1 MKGGDSVG
9 VVHRHET
16 SPADE
21 LGRCYPERVDV
32 LQGFSFHA
40 TALGVTAGI
49 QKQSPK
55 MTQNTNRR
63 RTETCVTK

>member
-1 MKGGDSVG
+1 MKEGDSVG

-49 QKQSPK
+49 QTLSRKKAQ
-55 MTQNTNRR
+55 
-63 RTETCVTK
+63 TE

>member
-1 MKGGDSVG
+1 MKEGDSIG
-9 VVHRHET
+9 VVYRHET

-40 TALGVTAGI
+40 TALSAMGVN
-49 QKQSPK
+49 QKQSRK
-55 MTQNTNRR
+55 STHKN
-63 RTETCVTK
+63 E